1 MKTASDN
8 IVNCYNWCRFVDP
21 LINGHYPQIM
31 QDLVKERLP
40 RFTPEQA
47 KLVKGSADY
56 IGINEYTASYMKGQ
70 KLVQQTPSSYSAD
83 WQVQY
88 VCEFLALNTIFCIN
102 IFALD
107 VFSPNLN
114 IRPINSVVARDGKP
128 IGPQVCSSS
137 IYSFSTL
144 FPLLALHSAYYATIS
159 YKFRSTTINPC

>member
-1 MKTASDN
+1 
-8 IVNCYNWCRFVDP
+8 
-21 LINGHYPQIM
+21 M

-56 IGINEYTASYMKGQ
+56 IGINEYTASYIKGG

-88 VCEFLALNTIFCIN
+88 VCEFLALNSRFYTN

-107 VFSPNLN
+107 IFSPNLN
-114 IRPINSVVARDGKP
+114 IRPINSVVARNGKP

-144 FPLLALHSAYYATIS
+144 FTVL
-159 YKFRSTTINPC
+159 C

>member
-1 MKTASDN
+1 MKTASYN
-8 IVNCYNWCRFVDP
+8 TVNCYIRCRFVDP

-56 IGINEYTASYMKGQ
+56 IGINEYTSSYMKGQ
-70 KLVQQTPSSYSAD
+70 KLLQQTPSSYSAD

-88 VCEFLALNTIFCIN
+88 VCEFLALNSIFYKN

-107 VFSPNLN
+107 IFSPNLN
-114 IRPINSVVARDGKP
+114 ICPINSVVARNGKP
-128 IGPQVCSSS
+128 IGPKVCSSS

-144 FPLLALHSAYYATIS
+144 FTSLALHSAYYATIS
-159 YKFRSTTINPC
+159 YKFKSTAINPC